1 MNNFNNPYVDPY
13 SFQGNHF
20 NYNRKATNSF
30 HSHSSLTKQV
40 GMEQKEPK
48 QNADHNQNNKPK
60 QQSIYTNRQIEK
72 ITGSKPIIFSPPKLN
87 SNQKY
92 MMNDEQQEQ
101 LTVDKDNTR
110 DEDSEKKERVSSL
123 MKEFS
128 NLLDDDDLPI
138 LEESSILQED
148 TIDNESLSQS
158 NEFSAEIDDKND
170 DENQFPSKQDKAKNL
185 FDEFYSMLDES
196 FDHSESEEIEALSD
210 HVDTGEDPFLT
221 MLSDNNELGEE
232 KQDLSSTNL
241 NEITSKQDKAKNL
254 FDEFYSMLDESFDH
268 SESEEIEALSDHVD
282 TGEDPFLTMLS
293 DNNELEEEKQD
304 LSSTNL
310 NEITS
315 KQDKAKNLF
324 DEFYSM
330 LDESF
335 DHSESEEIEALS
347 DHVDTGEDPFLTMLS
362 DNNELEEE
370 KQDLSSTNLNEIKS
384 VKLEDLSDHEKS
396 HSTLDN
402 DDHMLEKEE
411 KDSSNAESSLSQG
424 TKSSLQEKLYSKF
437 KKNSPTDSEFASM
450 LKVDQP
456 KKEEKHEE
464 DTQETELNINKEDSS
479 LLDNQAPILE
489 VDPLEK
495 ETESNTINKTSLKK
509 KKSKKNSKNKNQY
522 EIALLHDDYE
532 QPLQKNSFL
541 IESKDSEFKK
551 NSPTDSEFASMLKVD
566 QPNKEEKHEEDTQ
579 ETELNINK
587 EEKHEEDTQETELN
601 INKEEKHE
609 EDTQE
614 TELNINKEEKHEEDT
629 QETELN
635 INKEEKHEEDTQ
647 ESELNINKEE
657 KHEEDTQES
666 ELNIN
671 KEEKHEEDTQESE
684 LNINKEDSSSLDNQ
698 APILEVDPL
707 EKETESNTINK
718 TSLKKKKSKK
728 NSKNKNQYEI
738 ALLHDDYE
746 QPLQKNSFLI
756 ESKDKKQ
763 TTIVKLQVLLA
774 KLNIEIDIVE
784 NIKFFM
790 PLENISKVEWSMR
803 SLDCKVALPSTTL
816 FLKGELIAEI
826 EFINNGVN
834 NIIHSLKVPIPWSKT
849 TNIHWLTLPD
859 LSHSYQNEFMFQSQ
873 HDPNGNF
880 HYESYEKYAEAITS
894 QLNQITFVSHHE
906 LDSKDQHLQ
915 IFGNAFLSINLMQ
928 EQFVDLECYSK

>member
-1 MNNFNNPYVDPY
+1 MNNFNNPYVDPN
-13 SFQGNHF
+13 SFRGHHS
-20 NYNRKATNSF
+20 NYNRNSTNSF
-30 HSHSSLTKQV
+30 NSHSSLIKPK
-40 GMEQKEPK
+40 GMEQKGK
-48 QNADHNQNNKPK
+48 QQNEDHNQEHETK
-60 QQSIYTNRQIEK
+60 QQAIYTNRQIEK
-72 ITGSKPIIFSPPKLN
+72 ITGSKPIIFSPPKLD
-87 SNQKY
+87 SSQKY

-101 LTVDKDNTR
+101 LTVDRDNTR

-128 NLLDDDDLPI
+128 NLLDDDDDLPI

-221 MLSDNNELGEE
+221 MLSDNNELEEE

-241 NEITSKQDKAKNL
+241 NEIKSVKLEDLSDHKKSHSTLDNDDHMLEKEEKDSSNAESSLSQGTKSPLQEKLYSKFKRNSPSENEFASMLKEEQPKKEENHEEDVQETASSINKEDTSIEDKNESESQFPSKQDKAKNL

-293 DNNELEEEKQD
+293 DNNELEQ
-304 LSSTNL
+304 
-310 NEITS
+310 
-315 KQDKAKNLF
+315 
-324 DEFYSM
+324 
-330 LDESF
+330 
-335 DHSESEEIEALS
+335 
-347 DHVDTGEDPFLTMLS
+347 
-362 DNNELEEE
+362 E

-424 TKSSLQEKLYSKF
+424 AKFSLQEKLYSKF
-437 KKNSPTDSEFASM
+437 KKNSPSENEFALM
-450 LKVDQP
+450 LKEEQP
-456 KKEEKHEE
+456 KKEANHEE
-464 DTQETELNINKEDSS
+464 DAQETASIINKEDSS
-479 LLDNQAPILE
+479 LLDQHAPILEVDSVEKKTESNTMKKISLMLKEEQPKKEANHEEDVQEKVSIVNKEDASSLDKHAPILE
-489 VDPLEK
+489 VDPIEK
-495 ETESNTINKTSLKK
+495 EAESNTINKTSLKK

-522 EIALLHDDYE
+522 EIALLHE
-532 QPLQKNSFL
+532 
-541 IESKDSEFKK
+541 
-551 NSPTDSEFASMLKVD
+551 
-566 QPNKEEKHEEDTQ
+566 
-579 ETELNINK
+579 
-587 EEKHEEDTQETELN
+587 
-601 INKEEKHE
+601 
-609 EDTQE
+609 
-614 TELNINKEEKHEEDT
+614 
-629 QETELN
+629 
-635 INKEEKHEEDTQ
+635 
-647 ESELNINKEE
+647 
-657 KHEEDTQES
+657 
-666 ELNIN
+666 
-671 KEEKHEEDTQESE
+671 
-684 LNINKEDSSSLDNQ
+684 
-698 APILEVDPL
+698 
-707 EKETESNTINK
+707 
-718 TSLKKKKSKK
+718 
-728 NSKNKNQYEI
+728 
-738 ALLHDDYE
+738 DDYE

-790 PLENISKVEWSMR
+790 PLENISKVEWSMG
-803 SLDCKVALPSTTL
+803 SLHCNVVLPSTTL
-816 FLKGELIAEI
+816 FIKGVIIAEF
-826 EFINNGVN
+826 EFINNRVN
-834 NIIHSLKVPIPWSKT
+834 NTIHSLKVPIPWSKT
-849 TNIHWLTLPD
+849 TTVHWLTLPD

-906 LDSKDQHLQ
+906 LDSKDQQLQ
-915 IFGNAFLSINLMQ
+915 IFGTACLSINLMQ
-928 EQFVDLECYSK
+928 EQFVDLECYSN